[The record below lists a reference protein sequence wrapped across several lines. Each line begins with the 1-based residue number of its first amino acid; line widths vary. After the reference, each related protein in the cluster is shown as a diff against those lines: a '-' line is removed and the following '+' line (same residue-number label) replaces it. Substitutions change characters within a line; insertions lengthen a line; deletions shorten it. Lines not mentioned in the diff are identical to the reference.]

1 MLMSRERFN
10 KILLEAVDFAFDSL
24 GESCNQALY
33 FHLETSFHV
42 RREEIPNKIRFFDRA
57 LKLIFKSGS
66 VFLEKLILKKM
77 CEELNVEF
85 EEKEAF
91 DYVEAI
97 AKITSTVLDGN
108 GLPSLIAAEKTS
120 VRRHKKMVTHRLR
133 LVLN

>member
-1 MLMSRERFN
+1 MSQDRFN

-24 GESCNQALY
+24 GKSCNQALY

-42 RREEIPNKIRFFDRA
+42 RREEIPNKIQFFDRA

-85 EEKEAF
+85 EEKETF

-97 AKITSTVLDGN
+97 AKITSTVLYRN
-108 GLPSLIAAEKTS
+108 GLPNPIVAEKTP
-120 VRRHKKMVTHRLR
+120 VRRSKDGHT
-133 LVLN
+133 

>member
-10 KILLEAVDFAFDSL
+10 KILLEAVDFTFDSL

-42 RREEIPNKIRFFDRA
+42 RREEIPNKTRFFDRA

-85 EEKEAF
+85 EEKETF

-97 AKITSTVLDGN
+97 AKITSTVLDEN
-108 GLPSLIAAEKTS
+108 GLPSLIVAEKTS
-120 VRRHKKMVTHRLR
+120 VRRRENGHT
-133 LVLN
+133 

>member
-10 KILLEAVDFAFDSL
+10 KILLEAVDFTFDSL

-42 RREEIPNKIRFFDRA
+42 RREEIPNKTRFFDRA

-85 EEKEAF
+85 EGKETF

-97 AKITSTVLDGN
+97 AKITSTVLDEN
-108 GLPSLIAAEKTS
+108 ELPSLIVAEKTS
-120 VRRHKKMVTHRLR
+120 VRRRENGHT
-133 LVLN
+133 